1 MALKKLFVLQRRRK
15 SFNIGKQMDA
25 CCTVKHACRNIYVN
39 ESRNYESP
47 NDRAKYVPLSSPPDK
62 HKVRWDT
69 LTQFH

>member
-1 MALKKLFVLQRRRK
+1 
-15 SFNIGKQMDA
+15 MDA

-47 NDRAKYVPLSSPPDK
+47 NERAKYVPLSSPPDK

-69 LTQFH
+69 LTQFHWMQDPSDLWSYIDFVAL